1 MENKETFK
9 MTYSAQQ
16 QEEIAAIR
24 QKYVPK
30 SEDKMELLRR
40 LDAGVTR
47 KATVLSLV
55 VGILGT
61 LIMGIGMSLTMAAD
75 FAKLLGAAALPVG
88 IGLGVA
94 GIALLACA
102 YPLYQRTLKKEREK
116 IAPEILR
123 LAEELQK

>member
-24 QKYVPK
+24 QKYAPK

>member
-24 QKYVPK
+24 QKYAPK

-88 IGLGVA
+88 IGLGAA

>member
-24 QKYVPK
+24 QKYAPK

-102 YPLYQRTLKKEREK
+102 YPC
-116 IAPEILR
+116 INAH
-123 LAEELQK
+123 